1 MKGDEVIKTG
11 EESSDCL
18 LFSHIW
24 YVNRIW
30 LNVLVI
36 DLRNGR
42 SICDPI
48 KAGLIDEQP

>member
-36 DLRNGR
+36 DLRNWSKYLRSDKGR
-42 SICDPI
+42 SD
-48 KAGLIDEQP
+48 